1 MLIPRTVKKKLEKIY
16 YAPENSGAFGGVNQL
31 YKAARKIIPQLNKD
45 TVKTY
50 LLTQDT
56 YTLHKPYRSRFP
68 RRKVLAR
75 HIDQVSICIV
85 IFDIKYSEKSFFLL

>member
-1 MLIPRTVKKKLEKIY
+1 MLIPRTVKNQLKRIY

-31 YKAARKIIPQLNKD
+31 YIAARKIIPKIDRD
-45 TVKTY
+45 TVKLF

-56 YTLHKPYRSRFP
+56 YTLHKPYRKKFI

-75 HIDQVSICIV
+75 HIDQVQYEYV
-85 IFDIKYSEKSFFLL
+85 YSFESCS